1 MYDKVKIWI
10 DRTTMQGITPNQIAM
25 LLDNAKEQ
33 TNLDTGEVQ
42 TFGYLDALKV
52 SVYVGGV
59 SVVGSMPKYLYGNNI
74 YPLDRHT
81 TAEAFE
87 KLGDAMHLDL
97 TEAQVTGLEFGT
109 TYLMKHPVK
118 DYLQRLGDIS
128 KLVRCPLTAS
138 TLYYKHK
145 GKQQPKTLCFYD
157 KGAEE
162 QAKGLTLPTG
172 LQDANLLRYELRYNG
187 KLAHQIGCPVV
198 NASTLSTPAFYRLL
212 VEKYQYFYNSIIKL
226 NQVKTNIMDEIK
238 TVNDAFEVF
247 VARLICQSNQSTI
260 TGFLDELKD
269 AQVFADR
276 KCYTRLKNKIQD
288 ISTKASVTVTDEL
301 IRELNDEIKNVGAYV

>member
-33 TNLDTGEVQ
+33 TDLETGEVK
-42 TFGYLDALKV
+42 TFGCLDALKV
-52 SVYVGGV
+52 SVFVGGV

-87 KLGDAMHLDL
+87 KLGDAMHFNL
-97 TEAQVTGLEFGT
+97 TDAQVTGLEFGT
-109 TYLMKHPVK
+109 TYVMKHPVK
-118 DYLQRLGDIS
+118 DYLERLGDIS

-157 KGAEE
+157 KAAEE
-162 QAKGLTLPTG
+162 QSKGLVLPTG

-187 KLAHQIGCPVV
+187 KLPRQIGCPVV
-198 NASTLSTPAFYRLL
+198 NVSTLSTPAFYRLL
-212 VEKYQYFYNSIIKL
+212 VDRYQNFYYSIAKH
-226 NQVKTNIMDEIK
+226 NQVKTNIMEDIK
-238 TVNDAFEVF
+238 TVKDAFDVF
-247 VARLICQSNQSTI
+247 VARLISQSSQTQV

-276 KCYTRLKNKIQD
+276 KNYTRLKNKIQE
-288 ISTKASVTVTDEL
+288 ISTKANVTVTDEL
-301 IRELNDEIKNVGAYV
+301 IRELNDEINNVGAYV